1 MCGHDTTNGI
11 DSTMPKKSH
20 DKTIATTH
28 NIMMRSVDNTEE
40 FVRIWI
46 ESLHNTPAVTL
57 MVCRGYLVIINSSVV
72 TRTCHDNFPTVLK
85 RSVFLTPLWSWH
97 LFGLDLLA
105 DTRWPITRGS
115 IWCSILR
122 IQENFNI
129 QTNHT
134 LAAISCFCLSTFCLG
149 GLTLMHTLCVVDAQV
164 PWTNCVTYFLLSVP
178 VHTHVGTCTHTH
190 TTCQK

>member
-1 MCGHDTTNGI
+1 MNWIVAQHTSRYFDGVSWLFSHHKLLGGDKNLPSQFSDSVEKKCVLDT
-11 DSTMPKKSH
+11 
-20 DKTIATTH
+20 
-28 NIMMRSVDNTEE
+28 
-40 FVRIWI
+40 
-46 ESLHNTPAVTL
+46 SLV
-57 MVCRGYLVIINSSVV
+57 
-72 TRTCHDNFPTVLK
+72 
-85 RSVFLTPLWSWH
+85 LTPLWSWH
-97 LFGLDLLA
+97 IFGLDLLA